1 MSIEKVALIAKPD
14 SGQMYAKFR
23 STCIKL
29 IRPTVFLHTGPTMAW
44 SHITDPEQTRTR
56 PGPGLPKPAPH
67 LAQIQNPN
75 LPCQNTTGTDIDEDM
90 YKSHFQICK
99 ATFRSNI
106 YFLLKMCTN
115 KLCLSINSNNDIKLL
130 QVKCHLLII

>member
-1 MSIEKVALIAKPD
+1 MIHEYRESCPD
-14 SGQMYAKFR
+14 SKTGFR
-23 STCIKL
+23 PDVCQIPVHMHKTDPPHCLS
-29 IRPTVFLHTGPTMAW
+29 TMAW